1 MKNTYKQKK
10 DEYGVTCK
18 TSMNYPSTLA
28 TTSTNPQLKEDN
40 KSNSQLTSP
49 KLKQKTD
56 SNLLIKSKSGVMLTS
71 KTKANNVNNIP
82 KKEVQEF
89 LSRQAALVE
98 ELSSMKDDIQFILE
112 NRNKSKL
119 KERLNQSIISNENSN
134 QSSAQQSQNNSI
146 IHSSN
151 NVSYNYGNNTTI
163 MNESSLNNS
172 IISGIS
178 TQAVKRKFNIK
189 DRFTLDDN
197 LTEFLSNYNQY
208 KNILFLIDNKGNVWE
223 LIKRIDLTM
232 NTIISNPSI
241 VFCEKIQDNLSNI
254 EIRDPFD
261 NKSIITSEEDGK
273 YSEFSLSKYIK
284 ESDG

>member
-1 MKNTYKQKK
+1 
-10 DEYGVTCK
+10 
-18 TSMNYPSTLA
+18 MNYPSTLA
-28 TTSTNPQLKEDN
+28 TTTTNPQLKEDN
-40 KSNSQLTSP
+40 KSNSQSTSP
-49 KLKQKTD
+49 KLKPKTD
-56 SNLLIKSKSGVMLTS
+56 SNLLIKSKSGVMITS

-112 NRNKSKL
+112 NRNKSKM
-119 KERLNQSIISNENSN
+119 KEKLNQSIISNENSN

-146 IHSSN
+146 IHSLN

-232 NTIISNPSI
+232 NAIISNPANLKSI